1 MPAIQALRSARKDA
15 IASKLRSYSFHAGT
29 PPVAAAE
36 RSEAAATGLR
46 GSGSAPM
53 V

>member
-1 MPAIQALRSARKDA
+1 MLRFCEDCVGMPPTSIAASLRS
-15 IASKLRSYSFHAGT
+15 
-29 PPVAAAE
+29 
-36 RSEAAATGLR
+36 AAATGLR